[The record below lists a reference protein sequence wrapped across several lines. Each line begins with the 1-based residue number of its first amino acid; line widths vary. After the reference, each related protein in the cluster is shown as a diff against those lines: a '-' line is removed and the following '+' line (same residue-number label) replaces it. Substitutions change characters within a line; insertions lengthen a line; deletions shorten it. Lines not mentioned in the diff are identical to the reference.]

1 MSHALFF
8 LRGVLF
14 GSFPL
19 WKGRQNSGWE
29 FAVLGLGSLWMFADV
44 VPSFDFGIIILYEII
59 ACARVL
65 LMRHLEETSQISAA
79 DFFYRNNL
87 FEHRRLHRM
96 LTDQDTECC
105 PRWIRLRHRQE
116 TEEEEDVVFYPFFK
130 NSIISLIIFLRML
143 FYRRYEDTVL
153 DACII
158 CDLVVLNKVL
168 NVSGSIIIKSCCFTL
183 CCSFNY

>member
-1 MSHALFF
+1 
-8 LRGVLF
+8 
-14 GSFPL
+14 
-19 WKGRQNSGWE
+19 
-29 FAVLGLGSLWMFADV
+29 MFADV

-116 TEEEEDVVFYPFFK
+116 TEEEEDVVLTD
-130 NSIISLIIFLRML
+130 ISELSAQEVKLCL
-143 FYRRYEDTVL
+143 KEPL
-153 DACII
+153 GQ
-158 CDLVVLNKVL
+158 LW
-168 NVSGSIIIKSCCFTL
+168 GSTLSLALLEFTCAL
-183 CCSFNY
+183 PQI